1 MPDYLPSTQYLQI
14 QPPSQPVVPQWVA
27 RQIQIRLQKE
37 CSNIY

>member
-1 MPDYLPSTQYLQI
+1 MPDYLQSMLDLQI
-14 QPPSQPVVPQWVA
+14 QQPSQPVVPQWVA